1 MDRGAPKPPQASI
14 VEAFQHYACLY
25 IKYIQILKRLS
36 DCYDQMVHPQKRIDV
51 KQVMEVVTTRVV
63 ELKHDLVK
71 WNPPNPDV
79 QTQPERSF
87 PWEYV
92 NLDDILVD
100 LKLPPETLEIPVP
113 KSFVENHAEDLLRRE
128 RVSIVSI

>member
-1 MDRGAPKPPQASI
+1 
-14 VEAFQHYACLY
+14 
-25 IKYIQILKRLS
+25 
-36 DCYDQMVHPQKRIDV
+36 MVHPQKRIDV

-113 KSFVENHAEDLLRRE
+113 KSFVEDHAEELLRRE
-128 RVSIVSI
+128 RVRPCAMSCVCLSLVMSEVVVVPTAT